1 MNNMEKIDRNFA
13 VTAPQG
19 KDRAWLDIEQAPF
32 QVYGLMREDG
42 RYVRLPCAVAEQVS
56 EGVAFLNGNTAGGRV
71 RFATDSPVIGV
82 RAVMHSICKMPHFTL
97 CGSAG
102 FDLYEDTTE
111 KSVYRGTFMPPYE
124 MEDGYES
131 ELFVGEGGLR
141 RYTVCFPLYSGVK
154 TLEIGLQN
162 GCTLAAGK
170 PYKPLDPIVYY
181 GSSITQGGCAS
192 RPGNAY
198 ENILTRRL
206 NADHINL
213 GFSGSAK
220 AEDAISDYIAQLK
233 MSAFVYDYD
242 HNAPTAEYLSET
254 HEKMFRH
261 FRAAQPTTPVIL
273 MCRPQPNPSEDD
285 LRRLNIIERTYEN
298 ARKRGDKNVHLINMH
313 RAVADFCGDCA
324 TVDNCHPNDLGFM
337 AMAKA
342 VLDVI
347 RADS

>member
-141 RYTVCFPLYSGVK
+141 RYTVCFPLYSGVTK
-154 TLEIGLQN
+154 LELGFPAGSRL
-162 GCTLAAGK
+162 TPAA
-170 PYKPLDPIVYY
+170 PYATPLPVVYY

-198 ENILTRRL
+198 QNVLSRL
-206 NADHINL
+206 LKCDHLNL
-213 GFSGSAK
+213 GFSGSALGE
-220 AEDAISDYIAQLK
+220 ARMADYIAGLA
-233 MSAFVYDYD
+233 MSAFVLDYD
-242 HNAPTAEYLSET
+242 HNAPDVAHCSWPRR
-254 HEKMFRH
+254 MSS
-261 FRAAQPTTPVIL
+261 PVT
-273 MCRPQPNPSEDD
+273 RPPV
-285 LRRLNIIERTYEN
+285 T
-298 ARKRGDKNVHLINMH
+298 
-313 RAVADFCGDCA
+313 
-324 TVDNCHPNDLGFM
+324 
-337 AMAKA
+337 
-342 VLDVI
+342 
-347 RADS
+347 